1 MEHVPVSN
9 ASETHEIPA
18 VSQITG
24 QDVKIHES
32 DLDVADSCKNPEP
45 SMLELEKGV
54 KIINQSDVYQI
65 EDVLGSKGSTQLV
78 TCRKEGTNDTVKV
91 KIFRK
96 EKHWQAEMEINVYN
110 HLNDLD
116 SGKTNLIRLIV
127 SFTYKD
133 CICLVFKLSYPRDS
147 DSPEKQDPKPASV
160 AENASTDVS
169 EGPFTH
175 PGSATEGENHKS
187 GLNLT
192 ESSEEIQSSTL
203 EVGKGVKIIDQLN
216 VYIIERLHG
225 SGTFGKVFK
234 CKKEQTGEIVAIK
247 VFNKYERY
255 FADLELKAYNEL
267 SVLEADK
274 NNLIRVFDSFIYKN
288 HTCLVFEH
296 LDVNLFQLVLRR
308 RPRHLSVAEIRPI
321 AEQLLVSLRAL
332 KSIGLTHTDIKPDN
346 IMLVHSDSKPFKI
359 KLIDFGLAVKTANLS
374 STSWMQ
380 PKGYRAPEV
389 FLGLPR
395 DEGID
400 MWGLGCVLVFL
411 FVANH
416 MFPLDDYRAM
426 RQIVRLM
433 GLPVNS
439 IQLLKLG
446 KGKPKLIWRLKTK
459 TEYEQDT
466 ERRACKADN
475 VKRRL
480 KSLDDLLIMAPDLK
494 NHTEI
499 MLALNPA
506 DRIHPKNA
514 LKHKFIKMGH
524 LPGSSSDTQQR
535 KPTESHIT
543 DQDNVTEV
551 ETHKSVLYPTES
563 QDDKES
569 STLKL
574 EKEVKIINQKLV
586 PKLRT
591 CHSKGPI
598 TTCL

>member
-433 GLPVNS
+433 GLPKGQH
-439 IQLLKLG
+439 IRQLLKL
-446 KGKPKLIWRLKTK
+446 
-459 TEYEQDT
+459 
-466 ERRACKADN
+466 
-475 VKRRL
+475 
-480 KSLDDLLIMAPDLK
+480 DLK

-499 MLALNPA
+499 AEIKAFINLLRKMLALNPA

-574 EKEVKIINQKLV
+574 EKERRDRGAKQFNVLK
-586 PKLRT
+586 T
-591 CHSKGPI
+591 SKSILKQILTSMGSQ
-598 TTCL
+598 

>member
-1 MEHVPVSN
+1 MHQRRMKS
-9 ASETHEIPA
+9 H
-18 VSQITG
+18 
-24 QDVKIHES
+24 
-32 DLDVADSCKNPEP
+32 
-45 SMLELEKGV
+45 
-54 KIINQSDVYQI
+54 
-65 EDVLGSKGSTQLV
+65 
-78 TCRKEGTNDTVKV
+78 
-91 KIFRK
+91 
-96 EKHWQAEMEINVYN
+96 
-110 HLNDLD
+110 
-116 SGKTNLIRLIV
+116 
-127 SFTYKD
+127 
-133 CICLVFKLSYPRDS
+133 
-147 DSPEKQDPKPASV
+147 V

-439 IQLLKLG
+439 MLENG
-446 KGKPKLIWRLKTK
+446 AHADP
-459 TEYEQDT
+459 
-466 ERRACKADN
+466 DN

-499 MLALNPA
+499 AEIKAFINLLRKMLALNPA

-514 LKHKFIKMGH
+514 LKHKFIKMGEH
-524 LPGSSSDTQQR
+524 
-535 KPTESHIT
+535 
-543 DQDNVTEV
+543 EV
-551 ETHKSVLYPTES
+551 
-563 QDDKES
+563 
-569 STLKL
+569 
-574 EKEVKIINQKLV
+574 
-586 PKLRT
+586 LRAE
-591 CHSKGPI
+591 GPLRRGQTI
-598 TTCL
+598 